1 MQDLYIAPERD
12 KPEID
17 FKFSQHHLQLRGE
30 SFPENAVAFYAPIA
44 SVLMDYLGATQNQQ
58 ITVDFELRY
67 FNSSSTK
74 ILMNVFRMLDQASSS
89 GNTVHVNWH
98 HDPEDDTVLDFGNDI
113 AGDFITLKYRA
124 VPSRCCA

>member
-1 MQDLYIAPERD
+1 MEDLYIAPERD

-30 SFPENAVAFYAPIA
+30 SFPENAVAFYAPVVSA
-44 SVLMDYLGATQNQQ
+44 LMNYLGETRNQT

-74 ILMNVFRMLDQASSS
+74 ILLNVFRMLDQASSN
-89 GNTVHVNWH
+89 GNIVHLNWH
-98 HDPEDDTVLDFGNDI
+98 HDAEDDTVLDFGNDI
-113 AGDFITLKYRA
+113 ASDFITLKYKA
-124 VPSRCCA
+124 VALVT